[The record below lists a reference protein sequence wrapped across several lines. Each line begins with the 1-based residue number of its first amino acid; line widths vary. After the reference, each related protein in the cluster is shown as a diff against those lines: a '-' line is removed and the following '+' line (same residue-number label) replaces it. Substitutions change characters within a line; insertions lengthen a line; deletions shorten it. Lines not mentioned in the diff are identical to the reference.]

1 MFELLWFT
9 GNKCLLGTQV
19 PVKICFVW
27 LKGFKCTQSSDFALT
42 KNLLCEHSQ
51 IEHTE
56 NSHILSE
63 KKSKIAKLDQVT
75 SNWNKVAKTPKT
87 QTPKQQNK
95 AIKALP
101 SDKNANERQIII
113 LFENCIA
120 VIVKL

>member
-75 SNWNKVAKTPKT
+75 AFGIKL
-87 QTPKQQNK
+87 PKQQKLKHPNNK
-95 AIKALP
+95 TK
-101 SDKNANERQIII
+101 Q
-113 LFENCIA
+113 
-120 VIVKL
+120 